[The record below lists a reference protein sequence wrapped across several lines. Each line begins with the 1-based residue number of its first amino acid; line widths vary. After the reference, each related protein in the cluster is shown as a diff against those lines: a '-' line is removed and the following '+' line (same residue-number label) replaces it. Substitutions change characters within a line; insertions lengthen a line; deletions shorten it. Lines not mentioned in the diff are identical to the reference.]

1 MTVGYIRVSTE
12 KQTVQNQKHAILE
25 YANKH
30 HLGSVTFIDVEMS
43 SRKSTTARRIDDLI
57 VLLSSG
63 DTLIVSELSRL
74 ARSLSGLF
82 DIVNTLIEKEIKIIA
97 IKQNMIL
104 DKININD
111 MQNKVMLTMFSLM
124 SELER
129 DFISARTKEALKARK
144 DSGMVLGKPKGVIQS
159 SMYDTDAQRIG
170 ELVNLGV
177 AINKIS
183 KLHLGYGTAKS
194 LGEYVKKKEKKVIVL
209 AS

>member
-12 KQTVQNQKHAILE
+12 KQTVQNQKHEILD
-25 YANKH
+25 YTNRH
-30 HLGSVTFIDVEMS
+30 SLGSVTFIEVEMS
-43 SRKSTTARRIDDLI
+43 SRKSTAERKIDDLI
-57 VLLSSG
+57 SILDTG

-82 DIVNTLIEKEIKIIA
+82 EIVNTLIDNGIKLIA
-97 IKQNMIL
+97 IKQNMTL
-104 DKININD
+104 DKNNIND

-159 SMYDTDAQRIG
+159 SMYDPDAQRIG

-177 AINKIS
+177 PINKIS

-194 LGEYVKKKEKKVIVL
+194 LGEYVKKKETISLV
-209 AS
+209 S

>member
-1 MTVGYIRVSTE
+1 MVIAYIRVSTE
-12 KQTVQNQKHAILE
+12 KQTVENQKHEILS
-25 YANKH
+25 YANINN
-30 HLGSVTFIDVEMS
+30 LGKIEFVQINMS
-43 SRKSTTARRIDDLI
+43 SKRSTKDRKIDKLLTTLQ
-57 VLLSSG
+57 SG

-82 DIVNTLIEKEIKIIA
+82 NIVNILIVNGVKLIA
-97 IKQNMIL
+97 IKQNMLL
-104 DKININD
+104 DKNNIND

-144 DSGMVLGKPKGVIQS
+144 DAGMVLGKPKGTIQS
-159 SMYDTDAQRIG
+159 SMYDSDIEKIT
-170 ELVNLGV
+170 ELVKLGV
-177 AINKIS
+177 PTNKIS

-194 LGEYVKKKEKKVIVL
+194 LGEYIKRVKV

>member
-12 KQTVQNQKHAILE
+12 KQTVQNQKHEVLD
-25 YANKH
+25 YANRYN
-30 HLGSVTFIDVEMS
+30 LGSVTFIEVEMS
-43 SRKSTTARRIDDLI
+43 SRKSTADRRIDE
-57 VLLSSG
+57 LLMSLNDG

-82 DIVNTLIEKEIKIIA
+82 TIVNTLIDEGVTLIA

-104 DKININD
+104 DKSNIND
-111 MQNKVMLTMFSLM
+111 MQNKVILTMFSLM

-129 DFISARTKEALKARK
+129 DFISARTKEALKSRK
-144 DSGMVLGKPKGVIQS
+144 DSGMILGKPKGVIQS

-177 AINKIS
+177 PINKIS
-183 KLHLGYGTAKS
+183 KTHLGYGTAKS
-194 LGEYVKKKEKKVIVL
+194 LGEYVKKK
-209 AS
+209 AC

>member
-12 KQTVQNQKHAILE
+12 KQTVQNQKHEILD
-25 YANKH
+25 YANRYN
-30 HLGSVTFIDVEMS
+30 LGSVTFLEVEMS
-43 SRKSTTARRIDDLI
+43 SRKSTADRRIDE
-57 VLLSSG
+57 LLMSLNDG

-74 ARSLSGLF
+74 ARSLPGLF
-82 DIVNTLIEKEIKIIA
+82 EIVNTLIDNGIKLIA

-104 DKININD
+104 DKNNIND

-159 SMYDTDAQRIG
+159 SMYDTDAGRIG

-177 AINKIS
+177 PINKIS

-194 LGEYVKKKEKKVIVL
+194 LGEYVKKKENAALV
-209 AS
+209 S

>member
-12 KQTVQNQKHAILE
+12 KQTVQNQKHEILD
-25 YANKH
+25 YANRYN
-30 HLGSVTFIDVEMS
+30 LGSVTFIEVEMS
-43 SRKSTTARRIDDLI
+43 SRKSTADRRIDE
-57 VLLSSG
+57 LLMALNDG

-74 ARSLSGLF
+74 ARSLSELF
-82 DIVNTLIEKEIKIIA
+82 EIVNTLIDNGIKLIA

-104 DKININD
+104 DKNNIND
-111 MQNKVMLTMFSLM
+111 IQNKVMLTMFSLM

-159 SMYDTDAQRIG
+159 SMYDPDAQRIG

-177 AINKIS
+177 PINKIS
-183 KLHLGYGTAKS
+183 KTHLGYGTAKS
-194 LGEYVKKKEKKVIVL
+194 LGEYVKKKDI
-209 AS
+209 A

>member
-12 KQTVQNQKHAILE
+12 KQTVQNQKHEILD
-25 YANKH
+25 YANRH
-30 HLGSVTFIDVEMS
+30 ALGSVTFIEVEMS
-43 SRKSTTARRIDDLI
+43 SRKSTADRRIDE
-57 VLLSSG
+57 LLMSINDG

-82 DIVNTLIEKEIKIIA
+82 EIVNTLIEKGIKLIA

-104 DKININD
+104 DKNNIND

-144 DSGMVLGKPKGVIQS
+144 DSGMLLGKPKGVIQS
-159 SMYDTDAQRIG
+159 SMYDSDAQRIG
-170 ELVNLGV
+170 ELVIRILC
-177 AINKIS
+177 
-183 KLHLGYGTAKS
+183 
-194 LGEYVKKKEKKVIVL
+194 
-209 AS
+209 

>member
-12 KQTVQNQKHAILE
+12 KQTVQNQKHEILD
-25 YANKH
+25 YANRYT
-30 HLGSVTFIDVEMS
+30 LGSVTFIEVEMS
-43 SRKSTTARRIDDLI
+43 SRKSTSDRRIDEL
-57 VLLSSG
+57 LLSLNDG

-82 DIVNTLIEKEIKIIA
+82 EIVNTLIDKGIKLIA

-104 DKININD
+104 DKNNIND

-129 DFISARTKEALKARK
+129 DFISARTKEALKSRK

-159 SMYDTDAQRIG
+159 SMYDSDAQRIG

-177 AINKIS
+177 PINKIS
-183 KLHLGYGTAKS
+183 KIHLGYGTAKS
-194 LGEYVKKKEKKVIVL
+194 LGEYVKKIGGGG
-209 AS
+209 

>member
-1 MTVGYIRVSTE
+1 MTIGYIRVSTE
-12 KQTVQNQKHAILE
+12 KQTVQNQKHEILD
-25 YANKH
+25 YANRYD
-30 HLGSVTFIDVEMS
+30 LGSVTFIEVEMS
-43 SRKSTTARRIDDLI
+43 SRKSTAERKIDDLI
-57 VLLSSG
+57 SVLNTG

-82 DIVNTLIEKEIKIIA
+82 EIVNTLIDNGIKLIA
-97 IKQNMIL
+97 IKQNMTL
-104 DKININD
+104 DKNNIND

-159 SMYDTDAQRIG
+159 SMYDPDAQRIG

-177 AINKIS
+177 PINKIS

-194 LGEYVKKKEKKVIVL
+194 LGEYVKKKETTILV
-209 AS
+209 S

>member
-12 KQTVQNQKHAILE
+12 KQTVQNQKHEILD
-25 YANKH
+25 YANRYA
-30 HLGSVTFIDVEMS
+30 LGSVTFIEVGMS
-43 SRKSTTARRIDDLI
+43 SRKSTADRRIDELLI
-57 VLLSSG
+57 SLNDG

-82 DIVNTLIEKEIKIIA
+82 DIVNTLIDNGIKLIA

-104 DKININD
+104 DKNNIND

-144 DSGMVLGKPKGVIQS
+144 DAGMVLGKPKGVIQS
-159 SMYDTDAQRIG
+159 SMYDTDAGRIG

-177 AINKIS
+177 PINKIS

-194 LGEYVKKKEKKVIVL
+194 LGEYVRKKENVALV
-209 AS
+209 S